1 MRFVD
6 EAKILAVGGHGGNG
20 CVSFRREKYIPRG
33 GPDGGDGG
41 RGGNV
46 ILEATSRKQT
56 LLDFKYK
63 HIFKAKRGQHGRGK
77 DQHGKSGE
85 DLTVLVPVG
94 TVVKDAKT
102 GEILFDFTE
111 EGQQW
116 IAARGGKGGRGNAR
130 FVTSTRQA
138 PRYAEEGQPGE
149 ERELVLELKLLADA
163 GLVGLPNAGKSTLI
177 TAISS
182 ATPRIADYP
191 FTTLTPSLG
200 VVKFKDAEPFVVA
213 DIPGIIEG
221 AHEGKGLGI
230 RFLKHI
236 ERTRVLVYVLDI
248 AEATEESAVKTINQ
262 LSKELA
268 AYNSDLVERPSVVVL
283 NKIDL
288 VADRETIAK
297 IKKKME
303 EMGYPAFPVSALKR
317 LALDPFLAKLAELVS
332 TGKETYNSLGEE
344 KAYSPI

>member
-6 EAKILAVGGHGGNG
+6 EAKIVVAGGHGGNG
-20 CVSFRREKYIPRG
+20 CVSFRREKYVPRG

-46 ILEATSRKQT
+46 VLKATSRKQT
-56 LLDFKYK
+56 LLDFRYK

-77 DQHGKSGE
+77 DQHGKNGE
-85 DLTVLVPVG
+85 DLVILVPVG

-102 GEILFDFTE
+102 GEILFDFTN
-111 EGQQW
+111 EGQEW
-116 IAARGGKGGRGNAR
+116 IAAHGGRGGKGNAR
-130 FVTSTRQA
+130 FVSATRQA
-138 PRYAEEGQPGE
+138 PRYAEEGKPGE
-149 ERELVLELKLLADA
+149 ERELILELKLLADA
-163 GLVGLPNAGKSTLI
+163 GLVGFPNAGKSTLI

-182 ATPRIADYP
+182 ATPKIADYP

-200 VVKFKDAEPFVVA
+200 VVKFKNAEPYVVA

-236 ERTRVLVYVLDI
+236 ERTRVLVYVLDVTTI
-248 AEATEESAVKTINQ
+248 SEENAGKAIEQLNAELK
-262 LSKELA
+262 
-268 AYNSDLVERPSVVVL
+268 AYNPELLERPNLVVL

-288 VADRETIAK
+288 VNEKEK
-297 IKKKME
+297 IE
-303 EMGYPAFPVSALKR
+303 ELKGKIENLGYEAFAISALKR
-317 LALDPFLAKLAELVS
+317 LGLEPFLKKLTLLVTQEKEKDLSQPEEEL
-332 TGKETYNSLGEE
+332 
-344 KAYSPI
+344 YSPV

>member
-6 EAKILAVGGHGGNG
+6 EAKIVVAGGHGGNG
-20 CVSFRREKYIPRG
+20 CISFRREKYVPRG

-46 ILEATSRKQT
+46 VLKSTSRKQT
-56 LLDFKYK
+56 LLDFTYK

-77 DQHGKSGE
+77 DQHGKNGE
-85 DLTVLVPVG
+85 DLVIFVPVG

-102 GEILFDFTE
+102 GKILFDFTN
-111 EGQQW
+111 EGQEW
-116 IAARGGKGGRGNAR
+116 IAAHGGQGGKGNAR
-130 FVTSTRQA
+130 FVSATRQA
-138 PRYAEEGQPGE
+138 PRYAEEGKPGE
-149 ERELVLELKLLADA
+149 ERELILELKLLADA
-163 GLVGLPNAGKSTLI
+163 GLVGFPNAGKSTLI

-182 ATPRIADYP
+182 ATPKIADYP

-200 VVKFKDAEPFVVA
+200 VVKFKNAEPYVVA

-236 ERTRVLVYVLDI
+236 ERTRVLVYVLDVTTI
-248 AEATEESAVKTINQ
+248 SEGNARKAIEQVNAELK
-262 LSKELA
+262 
-268 AYNSDLVERPSVVVL
+268 AYNPELLERPSLVVL

-288 VADRETIAK
+288 VNEKEK
-297 IKKKME
+297 IE
-303 EMGYPAFPVSALKR
+303 ELKGKIENLGYEAFAISALKR
-317 LALDPFLAKLAELVS
+317 LGLERFLKKLTLLVTQEKEKDLSQPEEEL
-332 TGKETYNSLGEE
+332 
-344 KAYSPI
+344 YSPV

>member
-6 EAKILAVGGHGGNG
+6 EAKILVVGGHGGNG

-56 LLDFKYK
+56 LLDFRYK
-63 HIFKAKRGQHGRGK
+63 HTFRAQRGQHGRGK
-77 DQHGKSGE
+77 DQHGKSGK
-85 DLTVLVPVG
+85 DLIIPVPVG
-94 TVVKDAKT
+94 TVVKDART
-102 GEILFDFTE
+102 GEILFDFTS
-111 EGQQW
+111 EGQRW
-116 IAARGGKGGRGNAR
+116 IAARGGQGGRGNAR

-138 PRYAEEGQPGE
+138 PRYAEEGRPGE
-149 ERELVLELKLLADA
+149 ERELLLELKLLADT

-177 TAISS
+177 RAISS

-200 VVKFKDAEPFVVA
+200 VVRFRNAEPFVVA

-221 AHEGKGLGI
+221 AHRGKGLGI

-248 AEATEESAVKTINQ
+248 TEADEKIATKTIDQ
-262 LSKELA
+262 LHNELV
-268 AYNSDLVERPSVVVL
+268 AYNPELLKRPSVVVL

-288 VADRETIAK
+288 VANREKIAE
-297 IKKKME
+297 IKDHLE
-303 EMGYPAFPVSALKR
+303 TLGHIVFPVSALKR
-317 LALDPFLAKLAELVS
+317 QGLNPFLARLTELVS
-332 TGKETYNSLGEE
+332 KEKERYSSSEEE
-344 KAYSPI
+344 KSYSPI